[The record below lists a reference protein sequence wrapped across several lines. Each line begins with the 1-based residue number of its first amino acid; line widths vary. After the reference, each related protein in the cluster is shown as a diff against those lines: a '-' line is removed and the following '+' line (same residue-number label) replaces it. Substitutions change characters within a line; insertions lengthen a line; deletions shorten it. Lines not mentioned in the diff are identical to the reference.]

1 MRWVPQSLFG
11 RLVLVLLGGLIVA
24 QLLSTAISLSERDQA
39 LFSFSDEQ
47 WAQRDAAAV
56 ALMDSVSPAEQQR
69 IASILTTP
77 RLFVTVSPQTPVSGK
92 ADEQAADFQVMLQ
105 KLLGPDRDVRV
116 VVVKLTPAQVA
127 QAQAVKPGRGPVD
140 VPHQHSV
147 TEVRLKN
154 GQWVSFDHPRPWHV
168 SDRPWRLLLSLGILL
183 VSVILLS
190 LLAVRWVT
198 RPLTALANA
207 ASELGRDIRRA
218 PMPETGPT
226 EVRGAARAFNDMQT
240 RLVRYV
246 EDRTR
251 LLTAISHDLKTPIT
265 RMRLRAEM
273 LEDADLREKMIRDLQ
288 EMENMT
294 NATLDFLRGLE
305 ISEAPQPIDLMALL
319 ESVQADAMETGQDVG
334 LQGSISDAYT
344 GRPQALRRC
353 LDNLINNAVRY
364 GKRAVVSVEDDGNA
378 VTIRVRDAGSGIP
391 ESMLE
396 KVFEPYYRLEE
407 ARSQAGGG
415 TGLGLGI
422 ARNIATLHGGTLVLR
437 NHPEGGLEAV
447 LTLPRRGQNRA

>member
-1 MRWVPQSLFG
+1 MQLIPHSLFG
-11 RLVLVLLGGLIVA
+11 RLVLVLLAGLVVA
-24 QLLSTAISLSERDQA
+24 QFLSTTISLSERDRA

-56 ALMDSVSPAEQQR
+56 ELLNSVTPEEQQR

-77 RLFVTVSPQTPVSGK
+77 RLFVSVSSDTPVAGK
-92 ADEQAADFQVMLQ
+92 ADEQAADFQKLLQ
-105 KLLGPDRDVRV
+105 KLLGPERQVRV
-116 VVVKLTPAQVA
+116 VVAQITPAQVA
-127 QAQAVKPGRGPVD
+127 QARAVQPGSGPVD
-140 VPHQHSV
+140 VPRQHSI
-147 TEVRLKN
+147 TEVRLDN

-168 SDRPWRLLLSLGILL
+168 SDRPWRLLLSLAVLL

-198 RPLTALANA
+198 RPLTTLSIA
-207 ASELGRDIRRA
+207 ASELGRDLRRA

-240 RLVRYV
+240 RLVNYI

-273 LEDADLREKMIRDLQ
+273 LEDESLKEKIVRDLQ

-305 ISEAPQPIDLMALL
+305 VSEAPQSVDLMALL
-319 ESVQADAMETGQDVG
+319 ESLQQDAVETGRNVS
-334 LQGSISDAYT
+334 LQGSISKEYN
-344 GRPQALRRC
+344 GRPLALRRC
-353 LDNLINNAVRY
+353 LDNLVNNAVRY
-364 GKRAVVSVEDDGNA
+364 GKRAMISVEDDGNA
-378 VTIRVRDAGSGIP
+378 VIIRVRDAGIGIP

-437 NHPEGGLEAV
+437 NHPEGGLEVV
-447 LTLPRRGQNRA
+447 LTLPRRHDFRS